1 MTPLARRQLLQALH
15 PHYRSAP
22 RAGKTQILDTF
33 ATATGYHRKYALG
46 LLRHGPPS
54 PRRPRQGRLRYDAP
68 VVEALQRVWTLS
80 GGLCSKRLAPF
91 LPALLEALE
100 RHGEIRLAPTIRQRL
115 LLMSPATIDRKLAP
129 YRRRLKPRGRTTTR
143 PGALLKQ
150 HIPVRTF
157 AQWNDLRP
165 GFTEIDLVAHCGES
179 AHGEFVQT
187 LSLVDV
193 ATAWF
198 EAQAVPTRSQ
208 RAVFAALTTIQSR
221 LPFPL
226 RGIDSDNDSAFINA
240 HLLQYCQRQ
249 RLTFTRSRTYTKN
262 DQAHVEE
269 RNGVVIRRLIGYD
282 RYEGDRAAQILNR
295 VYETLRLWTN
305 FFQPTM
311 KLIAKQRVGA
321 KVIKRYEPAQTPF
334 QRVLNAPDV
343 SSEHKRA
350 IHNLYLSLNPIHIQE
365 ELQRRVELFWK
376 LAAGSD
382 RPVRQHLM
390 ESQVL

>member
-129 YRRRLKPRGRTTTR
+129 YRRLKLRGRTTTR

-187 LSLVDV
+187 LSLVDI
-193 ATAWF
+193 ATVWF

-208 RAVFAALTTIQSR
+208 RAVFAALTTIQAR

-269 RNGVVIRRLIGYD
+269 RNGMVIRRLIGYD
-282 RYEGDRAAQILNR
+282 RYEGDRAAQTLNR

-311 KLIAKQRVGA
+311 KLVHKTRRGA
-321 KVIKRYEPAQTPF
+321 KVWNRYDRAQTPY
-334 QRVLNAPDV
+334 QRLLTSRCLSTITAQVLATRYAN
-343 SSEHKRA
+343 
-350 IHNLYLSLNPIHIQE
+350 LNPI
-365 ELQRRVELFWK
+365 
-376 LAAGSD
+376 A
-382 RPVRQHLM
+382 VRQGIQQQL
-390 ESQVL
+390 QTIWTPVAR

>member
-1 MTPLARRQLLQALH
+1 
-15 PHYRSAP
+15 
-22 RAGKTQILDTF
+22 
-33 ATATGYHRKYALG
+33 
-46 LLRHGPPS
+46 
-54 PRRPRQGRLRYDAP
+54 
-68 VVEALQRVWTLS
+68 
-80 GGLCSKRLAPF
+80 
-91 LPALLEALE
+91 
-100 RHGEIRLAPTIRQRL
+100 
-115 LLMSPATIDRKLAP
+115 MSPATIDRKLAP
-129 YRRRLKPRGRTTTR
+129 YQRRLKPRGRTTTR

-165 GFTEIDLVAHCGES
+165 GFIKMDLVAHCGES

-208 RAVFAALTTIQSR
+208 RAVFTAIQTLQAR
-221 LPFPL
+221 LPAPL
-226 RGIDSDNDSAFINA
+226 VGLDSDNDNAFINA
-240 HLLQYCQRQ
+240 HLLQYCQ

-269 RNGVVIRRLIGYD
+269 RNGAVIRRLIGYD
-282 RYEGDRAAQILNR
+282 RCEGDRAAQTLNR
-295 VYETLRLWTN
+295 AYETLRLWTN

-321 KVIKRYEPAQTPF
+321 KVIKRYEPARTPF

-343 SSEHKRA
+343 SSGA
-350 IHNLYLSLNPIHIQE
+350 WNSS
-365 ELQRRVELFWK
+365 
-376 LAAGSD
+376 GSWQLGQT
-382 RPVRQHLM
+382 VR
-390 ESQVL
+390 